1 MERTKQMLC
10 AALVQTGGRAVAMR
24 QPARPGDS
32 LNNMTDLGKKRNQ
45 QSKTHLVV
53 VAAFFPH

>member
-1 MERTKQMLC
+1 MLC

-24 QPARPGDS
+24 QPACPGDS

-53 VAAFFPH
+53 VVAFFPH